1 MKLKRENDCFVS
13 GFEYLH
19 LHMGYWK
26 QNEARTLQS
35 LQIQGDK

>member
-1 MKLKRENDCFVS
+1 MICENDCVVS
-13 GFEYLH
+13 GVKHLH

-35 LQIQGDK
+35 LQIQGAK